1 MMIPNRNG
9 IELFREVR
17 TFRLQVKFMLA
28 TGYSLSDV
36 DEDVFQQMSAIERR
50 PCALM
55 QLVTAERDT
64 LDDQLS

>member
-28 TGYSLSDV
+28 TRYSFSDD
-36 DEDVFQQMSAIERR
+36 DEHVFKQMSAIERR
-50 PCALM
+50 PCALI
-55 QLVTAERDT
+55 
-64 LDDQLS
+64 